1 MFYAIAVVLV
11 LIADQALKYW
21 VSLNIELNVG
31 EQALIPGVIKLVN
44 IHNSGAAFGL
54 LSGGSWRWVFVVI
67 AVVFTVVVIYALK
80 RDLIHGKLGRWAAV
94 GVLAG
99 SIGNCID
106 RVAYG
111 YVVDMFKFEFLGD
124 SRLNAIFN
132 VADVFISCCGILFC
146 LYILF
151 GHEYKTAKTEPDEYE
166 DDRPVRSARTAR
178 SSGGSHAK
186 SSGSHTRAAQ
196 SARTPAR
203 EARSERP
210 VQEPRRENVSER
222 TRIPVQQPRPQRR
235 PTAQQVRSIDPN
247 DPFAEWEQQRAPA
260 SSKPAEPV
268 RPAAPRPARPAA
280 QVKSEAAPEVR
291 SEPAPRAPARS
302 AEPAKPKKG
311 EYEFTLEEILA
322 EFSDK

>member
-132 VADVFISCCGILFC
+132 VADVFISCCGVLFC
-146 LYILF
+146 LYIIF
-151 GHEYKTAKTEPDEYE
+151 GGEKEHADVDEAEEPAPK
-166 DDRPVRSARTAR
+166 RR
-178 SSGGSHAK
+178 SGGSHSKHASQSRARQHTAAK
-186 SSGSHTRAAQ
+186 PRERA
-196 SARTPAR
+196 RPA
-203 EARSERP
+203 
-210 VQEPRRENVSER
+210 ER
-222 TRIPVQQPRPQRR
+222 TRIPVKEYTPRPAGTRPARPVEPTKPIDPKNPFAEWETPAAKPAAARPAQQPRPQ
-235 PTAQQVRSIDPN
+235 A
-247 DPFAEWEQQRAPA
+247 
-260 SSKPAEPV
+260 
-268 RPAAPRPARPAA
+268 ARPAA
-280 QVKSEAAPEVR
+280 EPQVRPAQAAKPAPKAAPK
-291 SEPAPRAPARS
+291 SS
-302 AEPAKPKKG
+302 SG
-311 EYEFTLEEILA
+311 DMEFSLEDILA

>member
-21 VSLNIELNVG
+21 VSLNIDLNTG
-31 EQALIPGVIKLVN
+31 EQALIPGFIKLVN

-54 LSGGSWRWVFVVI
+54 LGGGGWRWVFVVVALVF
-67 AVVFTVVVIYALK
+67 AVVVVCALK

-132 VADVFISCCGILFC
+132 VADVFISCCGVLFC
-146 LYILF
+146 LYIIF
-151 GHEYKTAKTEPDEYE
+151 GGENSLATAGEEDGEPAPK
-166 DDRPVRSARTAR
+166 RR
-178 SSGGSHAK
+178 
-186 SSGSHTRAAQ
+186 SGSHSAGSHSKKPQARRPAAKEAPRAQ
-196 SARTPAR
+196 RPSA
-203 EARSERP
+203 
-210 VQEPRRENVSER
+210 EPR
-222 TRIPVQQPRPQRR
+222 TRIPVKEYSPRPSGAR
-235 PTAQQVRSIDPN
+235 PARPVEPRAVDSKN
-247 DPFAEWEQQRAPA
+247 PFAEWENAPRPA
-260 SSKPAEPV
+260 QPKPEAEP
-268 RPAAPRPARPAA
+268 RPAAERRSAPEPRPARPA
-280 QVKSEAAPEVR
+280 QEPRPSQPR
-291 SEPAPRAPARS
+291 PAPKPRA
-302 AEPAKPKKG
+302 AET
-311 EYEFTLEEILA
+311 EFSLEDILA

>member
-132 VADVFISCCGILFC
+132 VADVFISCCGVLFC
-146 LYILF
+146 LYIIF
-151 GHEYKTAKTEPDEYE
+151 GGEKEHADVDEAE
-166 DDRPVRSARTAR
+166 ERAPKHR
-178 SSGGSHAK
+178 SGGSHSKHASQSRARQHTAAK
-186 SSGSHTRAAQ
+186 PREQ
-196 SARTPAR
+196 ARPA
-203 EARSERP
+203 
-210 VQEPRRENVSER
+210 ER
-222 TRIPVQQPRPQRR
+222 TRIPVKEYTPRPAGTRPARPVEPTKPIDPKNPFAEWETPAARPAAARPAQQPRPQ
-235 PTAQQVRSIDPN
+235 A
-247 DPFAEWEQQRAPA
+247 
-260 SSKPAEPV
+260 
-268 RPAAPRPARPAA
+268 ARPAA
-280 QVKSEAAPEVR
+280 EPQARPAQAVKPAPKAAPK
-291 SEPAPRAPARS
+291 SS
-302 AEPAKPKKG
+302 SG
-311 EYEFTLEEILA
+311 DMEFSLEDILA

>member
-132 VADVFISCCGILFC
+132 VADVFISCCGVLFC
-146 LYILF
+146 LYIIF
-151 GHEYKTAKTEPDEYE
+151 GGEKEHADVDEAEEREPK
-166 DDRPVRSARTAR
+166 RR
-178 SSGGSHAK
+178 SGGSHSKHA
-186 SSGSHTRAAQ
+186 SQSRARQSLGS
-196 SARTPAR
+196 
-203 EARSERP
+203 
-210 VQEPRRENVSER
+210 
-222 TRIPVQQPRPQRR
+222 
-235 PTAQQVRSIDPN
+235 
-247 DPFAEWEQQRAPA
+247 
-260 SSKPAEPV
+260 
-268 RPAAPRPARPAA
+268 RPAR
-280 QVKSEAAPEVR
+280 
-291 SEPAPRAPARS
+291 RS
-302 AEPAKPKKG
+302 ARAFP
-311 EYEFTLEEILA
+311 
-322 EFSDK
+322 

>member
-21 VSLNIELNVG
+21 VSLNIDLNTG
-31 EQALIPGVIKLVN
+31 EQALIPGFIKLVN

-54 LSGGSWRWVFVVI
+54 LGGGGWRWVFVVVALVF
-67 AVVFTVVVIYALK
+67 AVVVVYALK

-132 VADVFISCCGILFC
+132 VADVFISCCGVLFC
-146 LYILF
+146 LYIIF
-151 GHEYKTAKTEPDEYE
+151 GGENSLATAGEEDGEPAPK
-166 DDRPVRSARTAR
+166 RR
-178 SSGGSHAK
+178 
-186 SSGSHTRAAQ
+186 SGSHSAGSHSKKPQARRPAAKEAPRAQ
-196 SARTPAR
+196 RPSA
-203 EARSERP
+203 
-210 VQEPRRENVSER
+210 EPR
-222 TRIPVQQPRPQRR
+222 TRIPVKEYSPRPSGTR
-235 PTAQQVRSIDPN
+235 PARPVEPRAVDSKN
-247 DPFAEWEQQRAPA
+247 PFAEWENAPRPA
-260 SSKPAEPV
+260 QPKPEAEP
-268 RPAAPRPARPAA
+268 RPAAERRSAPEPRPARPA
-280 QVKSEAAPEVR
+280 QEPRPSQPR
-291 SEPAPRAPARS
+291 PAPKPRA
-302 AEPAKPKKG
+302 AET
-311 EYEFTLEEILA
+311 EFSLEDILA

>member
-21 VSLNIELNVG
+21 VSLNIDLNTG
-31 EQALIPGVIKLVN
+31 EQALIPGFIKLVN

-54 LSGGSWRWVFVVI
+54 LGGGGWRWVFVVVALVF
-67 AVVFTVVVIYALK
+67 AVVVVYALK

-132 VADVFISCCGILFC
+132 VADVFISCCGVLFC
-146 LYILF
+146 LYIIF
-151 GHEYKTAKTEPDEYE
+151 GGENSLAAAGEEDGEPAPK
-166 DDRPVRSARTAR
+166 RR
-178 SSGGSHAK
+178 
-186 SSGSHTRAAQ
+186 SGSHSAGSHSKKPQARRPAAKEAPRAQ
-196 SARTPAR
+196 RPSA
-203 EARSERP
+203 
-210 VQEPRRENVSER
+210 EPR
-222 TRIPVQQPRPQRR
+222 TRIPVKEYSPRPSGAR
-235 PTAQQVRSIDPN
+235 PARPVEPRAVDSKN
-247 DPFAEWEQQRAPA
+247 PFAEWENAPRPA
-260 SSKPAEPV
+260 QPKPEAEP
-268 RPAAPRPARPAA
+268 RPAAERRSAPEPRPARPA
-280 QVKSEAAPEVR
+280 QEPRPSQPR
-291 SEPAPRAPARS
+291 PAPKPRAS
-302 AEPAKPKKG
+302 ET
-311 EYEFTLEEILA
+311 EFSLEDILA

>member
-21 VSLNIELNVG
+21 VSLNIDLNTG
-31 EQALIPGVIKLVN
+31 EQALIPGFIKLVN

-54 LSGGSWRWVFVVI
+54 LGGGGWRWVFVVVALVF
-67 AVVFTVVVIYALK
+67 AVVVVYALK

-132 VADVFISCCGILFC
+132 VADVFISCCGVLFC
-146 LYILF
+146 LYIIF
-151 GHEYKTAKTEPDEYE
+151 GGENSLATAGEEDGEPAPK
-166 DDRPVRSARTAR
+166 RR
-178 SSGGSHAK
+178 
-186 SSGSHTRAAQ
+186 SGSHSAGSHSKKPQARRPAAKEAPRAQRPSAEPRTRIPVKEY
-196 SARTPAR
+196 SPRPSGARPAR
-203 EARSERP
+203 PVEPRAVDSKNPFAEWENAPRPAQPKPEAEPRPAAERRSAPEPRPARP
-210 VQEPRRENVSER
+210 VQEPRPS
-222 TRIPVQQPRPQRR
+222 QPRP
-235 PTAQQVRSIDPN
+235 
-247 DPFAEWEQQRAPA
+247 AP
-260 SSKPAEPV
+260 K
-268 RPAAPRPARPAA
+268 
-280 QVKSEAAPEVR
+280 
-291 SEPAPRAPARS
+291 PRAS
-302 AEPAKPKKG
+302 ET
-311 EYEFTLEEILA
+311 EFSLEDILA

>member
-21 VSLNIELNVG
+21 VSLNIDLNTG
-31 EQALIPGVIKLVN
+31 EQALIPGFIKLVN

-54 LSGGSWRWVFVVI
+54 LGGGGWRWVF
-67 AVVFTVVVIYALK
+67 AVVALVFAVVVVYALK

-132 VADVFISCCGILFC
+132 VADVFISCCGVLFC
-146 LYILF
+146 LYIIF
-151 GHEYKTAKTEPDEYE
+151 GGENSLAAAWEEDGEPAPK
-166 DDRPVRSARTAR
+166 RR
-178 SSGGSHAK
+178 
-186 SSGSHTRAAQ
+186 SGSHSAGSHSKKPQARRPAAKEAPRAQRPSAEPRTRIPVKEY
-196 SARTPAR
+196 SPRPSGARPAR
-203 EARSERP
+203 PVEPRAVDSKNPFAEWENAPRPAQPKPEAEPRPAAERRSAPEPRPARP
-210 VQEPRRENVSER
+210 VQEPRPS
-222 TRIPVQQPRPQRR
+222 QPRP
-235 PTAQQVRSIDPN
+235 
-247 DPFAEWEQQRAPA
+247 AP
-260 SSKPAEPV
+260 K
-268 RPAAPRPARPAA
+268 
-280 QVKSEAAPEVR
+280 
-291 SEPAPRAPARS
+291 PRA
-302 AEPAKPKKG
+302 AET
-311 EYEFTLEEILA
+311 EFSLEDILA

>member
-54 LSGGSWRWVFVVI
+54 LSGGGWRWVFVVI
-67 AVVFTVVVIYALK
+67 AIVFTVVVIYALK
-80 RDLIHGKLGRWAAV
+80 KDLIHGKLGRWAAV

-132 VADVFISCCGILFC
+132 VADVFISCCGVLFC
-146 LYILF
+146 LYIIF
-151 GHEYKTAKTEPDEYE
+151 GGEKEAVGGDGAEEPAP
-166 DDRPVRSARTAR
+166 RRR
-178 SSGGSHAK
+178 SGGSHSKHAPK
-186 SSGSHTRAAQ
+186 SRARQ
-196 SARTPAR
+196 SAAAR
-203 EARSERP
+203 PREQARP
-210 VQEPRRENVSER
+210 TAER
-222 TRIPVQQPRPQRR
+222 TRIPVKEYTPRPSGAR
-235 PTAQQVRSIDPN
+235 PARPVEPTRPIDPSN
-247 DPFAEWEQQRAPA
+247 PFAEWESPAAKPAAESRPAQQRPA
-260 SSKPAEPV
+260 QT
-268 RPAAPRPARPAA
+268 ARPAA
-280 QVKSEAAPEVR
+280 EPQPRQAQAARPASR
-291 SEPAPRAPARS
+291 PAPKASSPDM
-302 AEPAKPKKG
+302 
-311 EYEFTLEEILA
+311 EFSLEDILA

>member
-21 VSLNIELNVG
+21 VSLNIDLNTG
-31 EQALIPGVIKLVN
+31 EQALIPGFIKLVN

-54 LSGGSWRWVFVVI
+54 LGGGGWRWVFVVVALVF
-67 AVVFTVVVIYALK
+67 AVVVVYALK

-132 VADVFISCCGILFC
+132 VADVFISCCGVLFC
-146 LYILF
+146 LYIIF
-151 GHEYKTAKTEPDEYE
+151 GGEDSLAAAGEEDGEPAPK
-166 DDRPVRSARTAR
+166 RR
-178 SSGGSHAK
+178 
-186 SSGSHTRAAQ
+186 SGSHSAGSHSKKPQARRPAAKEAPRAQRPSAEPRTRIPVKEY
-196 SARTPAR
+196 SPRPSGARPAR
-203 EARSERP
+203 PVEPRAVDSKNPFAEWENAPRPAQPKPEAEPRPAAERRSAPESRPARP
-210 VQEPRRENVSER
+210 VQEPRPS
-222 TRIPVQQPRPQRR
+222 QPRP
-235 PTAQQVRSIDPN
+235 
-247 DPFAEWEQQRAPA
+247 AP
-260 SSKPAEPV
+260 K
-268 RPAAPRPARPAA
+268 
-280 QVKSEAAPEVR
+280 
-291 SEPAPRAPARS
+291 PRA
-302 AEPAKPKKG
+302 AET
-311 EYEFTLEEILA
+311 EFSLEDILA